1 MKRGRSGRPPR
12 AVFKIIVQHRISEH
26 LVDGGTFAVGA
37 SLIRADACERRPV
50 EGAKIFTV

>member
-1 MKRGRSGRPPR
+1 M
-12 AVFKIIVQHRISEH
+12 FKITVQHRISER

-37 SLIRADACERRPV
+37 SLIRADACERRSV

>member
-1 MKRGRSGRPPR
+1 
-12 AVFKIIVQHRISEH
+12 VQHRIGER

-37 SLIRADACERRPV
+37 SLTGAAACARRKV